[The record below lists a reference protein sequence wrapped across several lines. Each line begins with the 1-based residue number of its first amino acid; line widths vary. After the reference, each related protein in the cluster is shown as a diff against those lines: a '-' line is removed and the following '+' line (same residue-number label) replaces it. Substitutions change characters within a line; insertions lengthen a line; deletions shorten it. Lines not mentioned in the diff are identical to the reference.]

1 MRPTIQICIVSEV
14 ETTDAIE
21 WTPRARQI
29 LATAARLFY
38 DHGITSVGVDRI
50 AAESGVT
57 KRTLYDRFGSKDR
70 LVAEYLLARDHE
82 WRERLEQRLA
92 PLPDDPATRL
102 RAVFDTSEEWM
113 RTRGAKGCSMV
124 RAHAELPSGHPGHAV
139 AVAQKRWMRELF
151 HTLAAQA
158 GTPDPDT
165 VADTITLLHEGAL
178 VCHGMHVTPN
188 PIIQA
193 RDAAVALLG

>member
-1 MRPTIQICIVSEV
+1 M

-38 DHGITSVGVDRI
+38 DNGITAVGVDRI

-57 KRTLYDRFGSKDR
+57 KRTLYDRFGSKER
-70 LVAEYLLARDHE
+70 LVAEYLCDRDRE
-82 WRERLEQRLA
+82 WRELLGQRLS
-92 PLPDDPATRL
+92 PLPDDPATRV

-124 RAHAELPSGHPGHAV
+124 RAHAELPSDHPGYAV
-139 AVAQKRWMRELF
+139 AVAQKQWMRGLF
-151 HTLAAQA
+151 RALAEQA

-188 PIIQA
+188 PIAQA
-193 RDAAVALLG
+193 RDAAVSLLG